1 MIVFRLISFM
11 TRLIASF
18 FFVFLL
24 QIPFNGQT
32 LESYLNRFGQKFFVT
47 KTLQKVSDNGARII
61 KEWNKDENPQRE
73 ITNKKSPRND
83 GDSLS
88 KNPTKLSKPSTR
100 RRKIIPAQGGNDGA
114 GGNDGL
120 IRQFLEDLR
129 RD

>member
-61 KEWNKDENPQRE
+61 KEWNKDPENKRE
-73 ITNKKSPRND
+73 VANKKTREMMET
-83 GDSLS
+83 LS
-88 KNPTKLSKPSTR
+88 QKIQQKPSPPPEEE
-100 RRKIIPAQGGNDGA
+100 K
-114 GGNDGL
+114 
-120 IRQFLEDLR
+120 
-129 RD
+129 